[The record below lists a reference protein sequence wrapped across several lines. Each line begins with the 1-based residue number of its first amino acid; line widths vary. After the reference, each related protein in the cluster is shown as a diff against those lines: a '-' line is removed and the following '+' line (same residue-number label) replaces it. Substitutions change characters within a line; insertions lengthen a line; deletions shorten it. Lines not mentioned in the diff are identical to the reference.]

1 MNILEN
7 KLPIVVDTF
16 NMDTNAQNNAQNN
29 EHDNEQDNEQDNEHD
44 NEHEDDLF
52 GESPYVV
59 EGGDI
64 SFKGTNFLLYF
75 IIAVIIIA
83 IIMLIIAIVKKV
95 PIKGENYHQRNLH
108 THFNNIHGEEYD
120 AEAKQAVAA
129 GENIPNPRAIDHFR
143 MGTVYLINGRNFGQ
157 ARRHFTDALN
167 MLIVNPIGRDAN
179 FIIDRIADMQDL
191 LIDDPD
197 GADLP
202 LQEAILRAMQGTKQ
216 RVNKIKQEIPED
228 DPQYVQKVLI
238 NQQSWQSD
246 SQNVHDTAIYTELM
260 EQLTQVMEENKKIEN
275 IQTKDYQDV
284 VTWLK
289 VRYSN
294 DPVKLDKVQKVI
306 SFLNH
311 NYPIGSM
318 PGFHEQDIIVAVWQ
332 RSFDPE
338 NKAKQADIREALGD
352 SILDC
357 YEGSNV
363 VCMTGRI
370 SKIWQALATQDKN
383 PEIGVMRTKQTIRNE
398 IFERSAKIV
407 NDLIG
412 ENGTASDMLK
422 SAYLNNEST
431 EQVNELIECMKQQI
445 EQLREDYKDLLPADQ
460 LDQIIAQCK
469 ETVSN

>member
-1 MNILEN
+1 MDVVEN
-7 KLPIVVDTF
+7 DSLMDVNPALNKQNVDH
-16 NMDTNAQNNAQNN
+16 DHHDHQDRHNN
-29 EHDNEQDNEQDNEHD
+29 HDNDDHNQDADSE
-44 NEHEDDLF
+44 F

-59 EGGDI
+59 KGGDI
-64 SFKGTNFLLYF
+64 TFRGSNFLLYF
-75 IIAVIIIA
+75 IIAVVIIA
-83 IIMLIIAIVKKV
+83 IIMLIIAIVKKI

-120 AEAKQAVAA
+120 TEAKQAVAA

-167 MLIVNPIGRDAN
+167 MLIINPIGRDAD

-238 NQQSWQSD
+238 GQQAWQSD

-260 EQLTQVMEENKKIEN
+260 EQLAQVMEENKKIEN

-318 PGFHEQDIIVAVWQ
+318 PGFHEQDLIVAVWQ

-352 SILDC
+352 SVLDC

-383 PEIGVMRTKQTIRNE
+383 PEIGILRTKQTIRNE

-407 NDLIG
+407 NYLVG
-412 ENGTASDMLK
+412 ENGTASDILK
-422 SAYLNNEST
+422 TAYQNNEST

-445 EQLREDYKDLLPADQ
+445 EQLREDYVELLPADQ